1 MKIAVTAAATIVA
14 VSCGGAATVDET
26 TREDG
31 EVVEA
36 GDVGAFRLQVGDC
49 FDAEAEGEVQSLPVV
64 PCNEEHTGEVF
75 HLFDLPDG
83 EFPGTDSLAS
93 SATDGCLGAFEGYV
107 GIDFESSRFDI
118 AYLTPTQVSWDELD
132 DREVVCTLSD
142 VEGAR
147 LTGSAAGSAE

>member
-1 MKIAVTAAATIVA
+1 MKIVVTAAAAILT
-14 VSCGGAATVDET
+14 VSCGGAGTVDET
-26 TREDG
+26 TREGG

-49 FDAEAEGEVQSLPVV
+49 FDSEADGEVQSLPVV
-64 PCNEEHTGEVF
+64 PCNEAHTGEVF

-83 EFPGTDSLAS
+83 EFPGTDSLAA
-93 SATDGCLGAFEGYV
+93 SAADGCVAAFEGYV
-107 GIDFESSRFDI
+107 GREFASSRFDV
-118 AYLTPTQVSWDELD
+118 AYLNPTQVSWDELD

-142 VEGAR
+142 LAGAR